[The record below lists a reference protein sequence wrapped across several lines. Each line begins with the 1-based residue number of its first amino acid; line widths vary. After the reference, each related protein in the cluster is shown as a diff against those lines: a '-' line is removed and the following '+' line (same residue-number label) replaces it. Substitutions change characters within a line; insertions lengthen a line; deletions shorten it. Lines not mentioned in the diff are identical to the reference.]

1 VVFFIKT
8 LIVEIIRNTDLI
20 RFRRL
25 VIKEGKDILYLRIY
39 TVLITKD
46 FTKQRANKSLKVKE

>member
-1 VVFFIKT
+1 MVFFIKT